1 MRIARL
7 AQIAPEWVFTHAGAV
22 LLIAVLVNL
31 GTSFGNYTHSIT
43 LPSMESALDLSHT
56 EAGLLITIA
65 SVARMGSTMASGTLA
80 PRYGSR
86 VIIGGGVIGSGA
98 SMVLLGLSPNY
109 ATAAVS
115 MALMGVTGGAALTP
129 MMGLLSGWFA
139 VRTRGLAAGLASG
152 GGSAAFIVAG
162 ALVPVLVA
170 VNAENGWRY
179 AWEGLGVLVVIVGV
193 AALLAVKESP
203 GNGASGQG
211 GAALE
216 RGGVRSWP
224 IEAYKTPVV
233 WLVTLIAFT
242 SGWSNSI
249 FSTFFG
255 VYLAEENTVSIATVG
270 QLLIVIGVLS
280 VGSGVMWGR
289 LSDRMGRG
297 QAFLL
302 SFFLQG
308 LSFALFAFLPGMG
321 SFIASS
327 VIMGLTLRAT
337 YTICAASA
345 GDYVPV
351 QYSSAAFA
359 LMGVGAGLGSTVSP
373 ALGGVVADSVGMNW
387 SFASAMGGSVV
398 GMAGSLWLL
407 SVRHGFQELSEELS
421 YLDRDRGT

>member
-1 MRIARL
+1 MARL
-7 AQIAPEWVFTHAGAV
+7 AQIAPEWVFTQAGAV
-22 LLIAVLVNL
+22 LLMAVLVNL
-31 GTSFGNYTHSIT
+31 ATSFANYTHSIT
-43 LPSMESALDLSHT
+43 LPSMESALGLSHT

-86 VIIGGGVIGSGA
+86 VIISGGVIGSGA
-98 SMVLLGLSPNY
+98 SMVLLGMSPNY
-109 ATAAVS
+109 AAAAAS
-115 MALMGVTGGAALTP
+115 MVLMGVTGGAALTP

-139 VRTRGLAAGLASG
+139 LRTRGLAAGFASG

-162 ALVPVLVA
+162 VLVPLLVA
-170 VNAENGWRY
+170 VSAENGWRY

-193 AALLAVKESP
+193 AAMLAVKESP
-203 GNGASGQG
+203 GNGASGPR
-211 GAALE
+211 GAQ
-216 RGGVRSWP
+216 RRSPGNRSWP

-242 SGWSNSI
+242 SGWSSSI

-255 VYLAEENTVSIATVG
+255 VYLAEENTVSLATVG

-280 VGSGVMWGR
+280 VGSGIMWGR
-289 LSDRMGRG
+289 LSDLMGRG

-308 LSFALFAFLPGMG
+308 VSFALFAFLPGIE
-321 SFIASS
+321 SFIVSS

-351 QYSSAAFA
+351 QYSAASFA
-359 LMGVGAGLGSTVSP
+359 LMGVGAGLGTTVSP
-373 ALGGVVADSVGMNW
+373 VLGGAIADSIGMSW
-387 SFASAMGGSVV
+387 SFASAMGGAVV
-398 GMAGSLWLL
+398 GMGGSVWLM
-407 SVRHGFQELSEELS
+407 SVRRGFVEQGEMGL
-421 YLDRDRGT
+421 RA

>member
-1 MRIARL
+1 
-7 AQIAPEWVFTHAGAV
+7 
-22 LLIAVLVNL
+22 
-31 GTSFGNYTHSIT
+31 
-43 LPSMESALDLSHT
+43 MESALDLSHT

-86 VIIGGGVIGSGA
+86 VIIGGGVIGSGSVDGPPGPFSELRNGGSLNGA
-98 SMVLLGLSPNY
+98 HGGHRRRRAY
-109 ATAAVS
+109 AYDGV
-115 MALMGVTGGAALTP
+115 ALRLVRGADPGV
-129 MMGLLSGWFA
+129 
-139 VRTRGLAAGLASG
+139 G
-152 GGSAAFIVAG
+152 GGVGFGGEEARPSSSPAR
-162 ALVPVLVA
+162 LVPVLVA

-270 QLLIVIGVLS
+270 QLLIAIGVLS

-387 SFASAMGGSVV
+387 SFASALGAGWVGG
-398 GMAGSLWLL
+398 
-407 SVRHGFQELSEELS
+407 
-421 YLDRDRGT
+421 RDGWVTVAPERSSRIPGAFRGVILFRSRPGNLGYSPRIARQA

>member
-7 AQIAPEWVFTHAGAV
+7 TNAAPEWVFTQAGAV

-31 GTSFGNYTHSIT
+31 GTSFANYTHSIT
-43 LPSMESALDLSHT
+43 LPSMEAALHLSHT
-56 EAGLLITIA
+56 EAGLLITMA

-86 VIIGGGVIGSGA
+86 IIIGGGVIGGGA
-98 SMVLLGLSPNY
+98 AMVLLGLSPNY
-109 ATAAVS
+109 AVAAIAMV
-115 MALMGVTGGAALTP
+115 LMGLTSGAAITP
-129 MMGLLSGWFA
+129 MMGLLAGWFA
-139 VRTRGLAAGLASG
+139 VRTRGLAAGFASA

-162 ALVPVLVA
+162 AIVPFLVA
-170 VNAENGWRY
+170 RSMENGWRHT
-179 AWEGLGVLVVIVGV
+179 WEGLGVMVVIIGL
-193 AALLAVKESP
+193 AALAAVKEPSRD
-203 GNGASGQG
+203 GAGS
-211 GAALE
+211 ARSE
-216 RGGVRSWP
+216 RSRGLGVRSWP
-224 IEAYKTPVV
+224 IEAYKTPLV
-233 WLVTLIAFT
+233 WLVTLLAFT

-255 VYLAEENTVSIATVG
+255 VYLSGENGVSLATVG
-270 QLLIVIGVLS
+270 QLLITIGVLS
-280 VGSGVMWGR
+280 VGSGVVWGR
-289 LSDRMGRG
+289 LSDRMGRA

-308 LSFALFAFLPGMG
+308 TSFALFAFLPGMG
-321 SFIASS
+321 SFIVSS

-359 LMGVGAGLGSTVSP
+359 LMAVGAGLGSTVSP

-387 SFASAMGGSVV
+387 SFASALGGSVV
-398 GMAGSLWLL
+398 GMAGSVWLL
-407 SVRHGFQELSEELS
+407 SVRHGFQEQAESGS
-421 YLDRDRGT
+421 RA